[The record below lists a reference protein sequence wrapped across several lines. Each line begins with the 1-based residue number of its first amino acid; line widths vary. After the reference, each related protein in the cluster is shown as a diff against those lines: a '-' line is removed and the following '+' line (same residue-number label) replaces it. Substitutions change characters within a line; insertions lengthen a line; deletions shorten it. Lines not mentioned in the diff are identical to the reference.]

1 MFGNVPWDS
10 KMVRVWARYSD
21 RMRANPIIA
30 FIVSDP
36 RIKEGTLDDFGAA
49 IQVDPANAPPGRTF
63 CVRADAQT
71 PLLKGCRDDEV
82 FFKLSSTPE
91 CRALGGHT
99 AFDS

>member
-1 MFGNVPWDS
+1 
-10 KMVRVWARYSD
+10 
-21 RMRANPIIA
+21 MRANPIIA

-49 IQVDPANAPPGRTF
+49 IQVDPANVRTF

-71 PLLKGCRDDEV
+71 PLLNGCRDDEV

-91 CRALGGHT
+91 CHALRGHT